1 MAFLTLLL
9 TTSLLQ
15 YFTTSHR
22 IKNKQTNHGVNN
34 HRDNILLHLWETF
47 TSYFE
52 IIEEKFTATKDQM
65 SSSTKKKYLPSPTMS
80 LLNPSSHYIHH
91 SRINLWC
98 TLGKKTIRWEG
109 RQGEKEK
116 RDCLL
121 FHHRNEEYS
130 ISRRKQLFI
139 LSNVLT
145 TQFKAFLKNCL
156 PPIWNNKN

>member
-9 TTSLLQ
+9 TTSWLQ

-34 HRDNILLHLWETF
+34 HRDNILLNLWKTF

-52 IIEEKFTATKDQM
+52 IIEEKFTTAKDQM
-65 SSSTKKKYLPSPTMS
+65 SSSTKKEYLPSPTMP

-91 SRINLWC
+91 SRINLWPM
-98 TLGKKTIRWEG
+98 LGKKTIRWER
-109 RQGEKEK
+109 RQGEKKK

-121 FHHRNEEYS
+121 FHHLNEEYS
-130 ISRRKQLFI
+130 IPRRKQLFI

-145 TQFKAFLKNCL
+145 TQLKAFFLKL
-156 PPIWNNKN
+156 PPPNLK